1 MRGSGKSSTYR
12 GLVMNGL
19 KSARSSMNVP
29 ATVEALRR
37 CIDEQGATVFAVIDH
52 GAAAAQG
59 DLRLPATQLVI
70 FGRPLTGTALLQDC
84 PQLAIDLPLRILI
97 RDDGATGAVVTW
109 QDPEFVARRFGLTAE
124 ESRPLHAAGEVVS
137 AVLQQPVSA
146 Y

>member
-1 MRGSGKSSTYR
+1 
-12 GLVMNGL
+12 MNGL

-37 CIDEQGATVFAVIDH
+37 RIDEQGATVFAVIDH
-52 GAAAAQG
+52 GAAAAQA

-84 PQLAIDLPLRILI
+84 PQLAIDLPLRILV
-97 RDDGATGAVVTW
+97 RDDGAQGAVVTW

-137 AVLQQPVSA
+137 AVLEQPVSA